1 MDKSGRIVLV
11 AIFIVGFTLFGVVS
25 KSRRQSDIVIKTATE
40 EFIIDDYHQ
49 DDNCIEFNYDG
60 ELRSICG
67 DYEIIE

>member
-49 DDNCIEFNYDG
+49 DENCIEFNYDG